1 MQNVEPTKRVLSL
14 AFERKLP
21 TNNLFSGLLEGT
33 LDRILHLRK
42 LDDFYARVAGANFD
56 IPFVDRI
63 LKELDL
69 QYELGD
75 KDSMQIPRTG
85 PLVVISNHPL
95 GMVDGILLGSIFRT
109 IRPDFKMLANNAL
122 NTVPELRD
130 TLIHVDPYGGATAA
144 KSNTRPVKEAIRW
157 LRNGGSLGI
166 FPAGE
171 VAHFNL
177 AKRQVTDPQWNPSVA
192 RIIRKTRAQVLAVF
206 IDGSNS
212 LVFQLTGLIH
222 AGLRTAMLPRE
233 LLNKRGRMIKVRIS
247 SPIPIERLEA
257 FESNAEM
264 IGYLRRRTYL
274 LANQIPPSSLAKN
287 ASSVASHRSQLQPV
301 PRAIPPSVM
310 SDEIAALPPAQELV
324 TNAPFSVYYANAE
337 QIPFGLREIG
347 RLREVAFR
355 NANEG
360 TGKALDIDQY
370 DSYYLQLFLWN
381 REAKEIVGAYRIG
394 RADKIVAHFG
404 KRGLYTYSLFRY
416 GSDFVDRIN
425 PSLELGRSF
434 VRVEYQKSFPPL
446 FLLWKGIARFVAL
459 HPQYKTLFGPVT
471 ISSDYR
477 PVARRFL
484 VECLTRPHHRHEL
497 AAMVKARTPFKD
509 RSISA
514 RALRDWSDSLD
525 DFDEVSELVSDI
537 ETDRRSVPV
546 LLKQYLKLGGKLLAF
561 NVDQKFSDAL
571 DGLII
576 VDLTKVD
583 VRMLNRLMGPASTE
597 GFLQSH
603 KPGYLLAS

>member
-1 MQNVEPTKRVLSL
+1 
-14 AFERKLP
+14 
-21 TNNLFSGLLEGT
+21 
-33 LDRILHLRK
+33 
-42 LDDFYARVAGANFD
+42 
-56 IPFVDRI
+56 
-63 LKELDL
+63 
-69 QYELGD
+69 
-75 KDSMQIPRTG
+75 
-85 PLVVISNHPL
+85 
-95 GMVDGILLGSIFRT
+95 
-109 IRPDFKMLANNAL
+109 
-122 NTVPELRD
+122 
-130 TLIHVDPYGGATAA
+130 
-144 KSNTRPVKEAIRW
+144 
-157 LRNGGSLGI
+157 
-166 FPAGE
+166 
-171 VAHFNL
+171 
-177 AKRQVTDPQWNPSVA
+177 
-192 RIIRKTRAQVLAVF
+192 
-206 IDGSNS
+206 
-212 LVFQLTGLIH
+212 
-222 AGLRTAMLPRE
+222 
-233 LLNKRGRMIKVRIS
+233 
-247 SPIPIERLEA
+247 
-257 FESNAEM
+257 M

-347 RLREVAFR
+347 RLREIAFR
-355 NANEG
+355 NAKEG

-370 DSYYLQLFLWN
+370 DSYYLHLFLWN
-381 REAKEIVGAYRIG
+381 KEAKEIVGAYRIG
-394 RADKIVAHFG
+394 KADKIVAHFG
-404 KRGLYTYSLFRY
+404 ERGLYTHSLFRY
-416 GSDFVDRIN
+416 GTDFVDRIN

-446 FLLWKGIARFVAL
+446 FLLWKGIARFVTL

-514 RALRDWSDSLD
+514 SALRDWSDSLD